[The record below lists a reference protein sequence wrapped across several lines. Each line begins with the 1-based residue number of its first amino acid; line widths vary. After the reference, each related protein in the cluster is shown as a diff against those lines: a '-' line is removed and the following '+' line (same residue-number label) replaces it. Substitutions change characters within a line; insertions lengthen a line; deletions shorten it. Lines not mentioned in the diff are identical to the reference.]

1 MNVLTIMEAAEVLR
15 LHPATIRKM
24 VARGEL
30 DGVVRRGLGRVTLA
44 SVERLLSGSIHREAA
59 ASEAHTEDRLPL
71 DPHTSTFGSR
81 TKPMEPR

>member
-30 DGVVRRGLGRVTLA
+30 DGVVRSRAGARDSRLG
-44 SVERLLSGSIHREAA
+44 
-59 ASEAHTEDRLPL
+59 
-71 DPHTSTFGSR
+71 
-81 TKPMEPR
+81 